1 MSPGAVRA
9 MRSNTS
15 SAESILSKTL
25 SHTPYDGSSKP
36 FAIGLKPLDLHD
48 WIEPDHLLSEHLA
61 EKRRL
66 LAEIPEKVFVEEP
79 GTEAAQR
86 EVLDILVAHL
96 LDRHGDI
103 YQLKREDRTGTAVI
117 EIAGS
122 DKAIPIGPDIESP
135 LRTAALLVQEDL
147 VLMRRDETGWRLVA
161 ASLSFPSSWVLT
173 EKFGKPLHEIHRPVP
188 AFGPGTRIASLIER
202 IFDKLAVEMPVQ
214 RYNWTLQAGDA
225 LYHPLT
231 NDERDERATTR
242 PSRFAG
248 DENFATAFMRVERQT
263 LRKLPVSGDILFTIR
278 IHLDPLGVLAR
289 QPDRALLAQGFAE
302 QLAGLDEAQLDYKG
316 LTADRDRLIAHLNAL
331 AAVETMAD

>member
-1 MSPGAVRA
+1 MPSIP
-9 MRSNTS
+9 S

-36 FAIGLKPLDLHD
+36 FAIGLKPLDSHD
-48 WIEPDHLLSEHLA
+48 WIEPDHLLHDHLA

-66 LAEIPEKVFVEEP
+66 IAEIRDKVYVEEP
-79 GTEAAQR
+79 GTKAAQR
-86 EVLDILVAHL
+86 EVLDTLLAHL
-96 LDRHGDI
+96 LERHGDV
-103 YQLKREDRTGTAVI
+103 YRLKRDGGTGTTAV

-122 DKAIPIGPDIESP
+122 DTTVPIGPDITSP
-135 LRTAALLVQEDL
+135 LLTAALLVPEDL

-173 EKFGKPLHEIHRPVP
+173 EKFGKPMQEIHRPVP
-188 AFGPGTRIASLIER
+188 AFGPGTRIATLIER
-202 IFDKLAVEMPVQ
+202 IFDNLAVEMPVQ
-214 RYNWTLQAGDA
+214 RYNWTLQAGEA
-225 LYHPLT
+225 LYHPLS
-231 NDERDERATTR
+231 NEERDERAATR

-278 IHLDPLGVLAR
+278 IYLDPLGVLAR
-289 QPDRALLAQGFAE
+289 QPDRAQLARGVVE

-316 LTADRDRLIAHLNAL
+316 LTADRDRLIAYLRAL
-331 AAVETMAD
+331 AMDEAMAD